1 MSCPSAT
8 FVNTLQHTGQ
18 RQWNPEPGARLAMV
32 LNSVALGALI
42 SLTNRVTHQVLAGD
56 TVAAGNDHHG
66 KPVSSQRLRV
76 SRPAGQPGRECLVGP
91 R

>member
-8 FVNTLQHTGQ
+8 FVNTLHETCHRQ
-18 RQWNPEPGARLAMV
+18 RTPEPGARLAMV

-42 SLTNRVTHQVLAGD
+42 SLTNHFTGQVLAGD
-56 TVAAGNDHHG
+56 TAAAGHG
-66 KPVSSQRLRV
+66 RHGSPVSSQRLCV

>member
-8 FVNTLQHTGQ
+8 FVNTLQHTCQ
-18 RQWNPEPGARLAMV
+18 RQRNSEPGARLAMV

-42 SLTNRVTHQVLAGD
+42 SLANHATCQVLAGD
-56 TVAAGNDHHG
+56 TAAAGHDHHG
-66 KPVSSQRLRV
+66 LPVPLQRLCM
-76 SRPAGQPGRECLVGP
+76 SRPAGQPGRECLVGL